1 MKQELKNL
9 AEKFKINAKNK
20 SIKPYYLISFTMD
33 SNDGDYMK
41 GTVKFSEQEWKEL
54 PLAFLFAILYF
65 GNGYSGKF
73 SHGNNWG
80 EYYGHHFE
88 ENEHGLS
95 ELADIAAEFDMMC
108 YSDWG
113 RCHSYT
119 KIKIE
124 YFDEQ
129 DKRYSVSYP
138 SIDDLFD
145 TEEEMIAVIKEA
157 IDIYNDEYV
166 FNEYV

>member
-54 PLAFLFAILYF
+54 ALAFLFAILYF

-73 SHGNNWG
+73 SHGNKWG
-80 EYYGHHFE
+80 NYYGHHFE

-95 ELADIAAEFDMMC
+95 ELADIAVEFDMMC
-108 YSDWG
+108 YNDWG
-113 RCHSYT
+113 RCHSYEE
-119 KIKIE
+119 IKIE
-124 YFDEQ
+124 YFDGQ

-145 TEEEMIAVIKEA
+145 TEEEMISAIKEA

-166 FNEYV
+166 F

>member
-1 MKQELKNL
+1 MKQELKNF

-20 SIKPYYLISFTMD
+20 SIKLYYLISFTMD
-33 SNDGDYMK
+33 SNDGHYMK

-95 ELADIAAEFDMMC
+95 ELADITAEYDMMC
-108 YSDWG
+108 YTDWG

-145 TEEEMIAVIKEA
+145 TEEEMISAIKEA

-166 FNEYV
+166 

>member
-9 AEKFKINAKNK
+9 AEKFKINIESK
-20 SIKPYYLISFTMD
+20 SIQPYYLISYKMD

-95 ELADIAAEFDMMC
+95 ELADITAEYDMMC
-108 YSDWG
+108 YTDWG

-145 TEEEMIAVIKEA
+145 TEEEMISAIKEA

-166 FNEYV
+166 F

>member
-9 AEKFKINAKNK
+9 AEKFKINTESK
-20 SIKPYYLISFTMD
+20 SIQPYYLISYTMD
-33 SNDGDYMK
+33 SNDADYMK
-41 GTVKFSEQEWKEL
+41 DTLKFSEQEWKEL

-73 SHGNNWG
+73 SHGNKWG
-80 EYYGHHFE
+80 DYYGHHFE

-95 ELADIAAEFDMMC
+95 ELADIAIKFGMMC
-108 YSDWG
+108 YTDCR

-124 YFDEQ
+124 YFDGQ

-145 TEEEMIAVIKEA
+145 TEEEMISAIKEA

-166 FNEYV
+166 F

>member
-9 AEKFKINAKNK
+9 AEKFKINAKSK
-20 SIKPYYLISFTMD
+20 SIQPYYLISYTMD
-33 SNDGDYMK
+33 SNDADYMK
-41 GTVKFSEQEWKEL
+41 DTLKFSEQEWKEL

-73 SHGNNWG
+73 SHGNKWG
-80 EYYGHHFE
+80 NYYGHHFE

-95 ELADIAAEFDMMC
+95 ELADIGVEFDMMC
-108 YSDWG
+108 CTDWG

-124 YFDEQ
+124 YLTLDFK
-129 DKRYSVSYP
+129 KRIKTFYGFTAE
-138 SIDDLFD
+138 II
-145 TEEEMIAVIKEA
+145 EHEMDHLLGKII
-157 IDIYNDEYV
+157 
-166 FNEYV
+166 

>member
-9 AEKFKINAKNK
+9 AEKFKINAESK
-20 SIKPYYLISFTMD
+20 SIKPYYLISYTMD
-33 SNDGDYMK
+33 SNDADYMK

-95 ELADIAAEFDMMC
+95 ELADIAAKFDMMC

-145 TEEEMIAVIKEA
+145 TEEEMISTIKEA
-157 IDIYNDEYV
+157 IDSYN
-166 FNEYV
+166 NEYLN

>member
-1 MKQELKNL
+1 MKQEMKNL
-9 AEKFKINAKNK
+9 VEKFKINAKSK
-20 SIKPYYLISFTMD
+20 SIKPYYLISYTMD
-33 SNDGDYMK
+33 YNDADYMK
-41 GTVKFSEQEWKEL
+41 DTVKFSEQEWKEL

-80 EYYGHHFE
+80 NYYGHHFE

-129 DKRYSVSYP
+129 DKRHSVSYP

-145 TEEEMIAVIKEA
+145 TEEEMISAIKEA

-166 FNEYV
+166 F

>member
-41 GTVKFSEQEWKEL
+41 DTVKFSEQEWKEL

-80 EYYGHHFE
+80 KYYGLYFE

-95 ELADIAAEFDMMC
+95 ELADIAAEYDMMC
-108 YSDWG
+108 YTDWG

-129 DKRYSVSYP
+129 DKRHSVSYP

-145 TEEEMIAVIKEA
+145 TEEEMISAIKEA

-166 FNEYV
+166 F